1 MKIVI
6 DNVNNADNPQTL
18 GLDYS
23 DFNLPFNDDLR
34 VTGKKRANLTIGPV
48 KHVERALLKTEE
60 YGELLSTKFM
70 FIH

>member
-1 MKIVI
+1 MKLVI

-23 DFNLPFNDDLR
+23 DFNLPFNDDLH

-48 KHVERALLKTEE
+48 KHVERALLKNEE